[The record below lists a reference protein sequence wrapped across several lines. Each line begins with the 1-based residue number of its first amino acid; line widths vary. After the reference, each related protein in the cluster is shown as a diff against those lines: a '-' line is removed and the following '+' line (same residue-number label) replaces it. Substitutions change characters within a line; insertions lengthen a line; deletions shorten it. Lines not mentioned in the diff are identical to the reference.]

1 MDAIGYAQSTLKN
14 NGRVAALLGVAE
26 KLSALQKRLEQGGNM
41 TKEETGQVQAVSGE
55 MLFGY
60 DEAERIRRLNAVSSE
75 VQTQIREKTAK
86 ATQFKEAIKKMVR
99 KQEKDQATA
108 VVL

>member
-1 MDAIGYAQSTLKN
+1 
-14 NGRVAALLGVAE
+14 
-26 KLSALQKRLEQGGNM
+26 
-41 TKEETGQVQAVSGE
+41 